1 MTAVRTRIR
10 PGLAAA
16 FAAALIALGGPGL
29 LHAQDVGLDIGTK
42 PDAVAV
48 EDLDGNPVDLG
59 QWIGKKPVVLEFW
72 ATWCPLCAALE
83 PQLKAAKDRWGDRV
97 DVVFVAVGVNQSPR
111 SIRRHLE
118 RHPLPG
124 PMLWDGAGRAVR
136 AFKAPTTSYIV
147 ILDATG
153 TVRYT
158 GVGEDQ
164 EIAEAVARVMNDG
177 TLSER
182 LKE

>member
-1 MTAVRTRIR
+1 MTATPLRAALV
-10 PGLAAA
+10 AAA
-16 FAAALIALGGPGL
+16 FATSASAFAATALR
-29 LHAQDVGLDIGTK
+29 AQDVGIDIGTK
-42 PDAVAV
+42 PDAVSI
-48 EDLDGNPVDLG
+48 EDLDGNAVDLARWVG
-59 QWIGKKPVVLEFW
+59 TKPVVLEFW

-83 PQLKAAKDRWGDRV
+83 PQLAAAKGRWGDRV

-111 SIRRHLE
+111 SIRRHVE

-124 PMLWDGAGRAVR
+124 PILWDGAGRAVR

-158 GVGEDQ
+158 GVGKDQ
-164 EIAEAVARVMNDG
+164 DIAEAVARVVN
-177 TLSER
+177 
-182 LKE
+182 